1 MKIARLT
8 LNLVSATQFWSNNI
22 EKPFIQVNIQLYSSS
37 RFFKS
42 EAPASIFHRF
52 LKYNTQF
59 NLTLSSS
66 LPTCLH
72 VPSLTRFP
80 VLQSTL
86 TGHVGDV
93 YKCKFFPSGEV
104 VVSGGADMQLK
115 IWCALT
121 GKCPVTLSG
130 HRMAVTDFDFIDKG
144 KNIIS
149 VSKFVSS

>member
-1 MKIARLT
+1 ML
-8 LNLVSATQFWSNNI
+8 
-22 EKPFIQVNIQLYSSS
+22 LYSLSH
-37 RFFKS
+37 FFKS
-42 EAPASIFHRF
+42 DAPASIFHKF
-52 LKYNTQF
+52 LKYNTRF

-72 VPSLTRFP
+72 VPS

-104 VVSGGADMQLK
+104 VVSGGADMQLRV
-115 IWCALT
+115 WCALT